1 VSVKATRFL
10 FRSAATAGILSA
22 AALVASAVPASAA
35 PFASLTGFGGT
46 EEFTCAVTTHGI
58 RVDPLTSAN
67 NGCANRLWLHQFHD
81 GSGWAYCISGHAA
94 NQPIPARFHA
104 AEQAQVVSNTAHC

>member
-1 VSVKATRFL
+1 VPEHATRFL
-10 FRSAATAGILSA
+10 FRSAAVAGILSA

-58 RVDPLTSAN
+58 NVDPLSHAD
-67 NGCANRLWLHQFHD
+67 NGCSKRVWLHQFHD
-81 GSGWAYCISGHAA
+81 GSGWAYCISG
-94 NQPIPARFHA
+94 NTDPSIPAKFDA
-104 AEQAQVVSNTAHC
+104 PEQAQVVSNTASC

>member
-1 VSVKATRFL
+1 VSVKTTRFL
-10 FRSAATAGILSA
+10 FRSAAAAGILSA

-58 RVDPLTSAN
+58 RVDPLSFAD
-67 NGCANRLWLHQFHD
+67 NGCANRVWLHQFHD
-81 GSGWAYCISGHAA
+81 GSGWAYCISGHT
-94 NQPIPARFHA
+94 NPSIPAKYDV
-104 AEQAQVVSNTAHC
+104 AEQAQVVANTAHC